1 MCHGVGSRADV
12 RRSDERR
19 TFLVSRRVTTPSAP
33 RRDQRQR
40 SDQLNRE
47 RDKTIDVLLQARD
60 AYKRRDWVH
69 AFDRLRGVGDLAPD
83 DTMALATSAYLL
95 GNVDDALRALQA
107 GYQDR
112 IRNGDSLGA
121 VRFASW
127 LGLLLNVRGETAVGG
142 GWVARAQRLL
152 ETETDDVVERGYVL
166 AHEFF
171 QQLGRGDLGRAAET
185 AARVLETGRRFTEH
199 DLIAQG
205 LMLQGRMMIYSGRVP
220 EGLALLDEAMV
231 GLSAGEVSP
240 IIAGMVYCAMI
251 EACQELSDF
260 SRAASWTTALTT
272 WCDVQPGLV
281 PFTGQCS
288 LHRGQIMRLH
298 GAYDEALAEYAL
310 AQRRYQ
316 MEGTPAPAGRALTEQ
331 GDVQRIRGRLDE
343 AEAAYHQAAE
353 LGHEPQPGL
362 ALLWLARGRTAAAI
376 SAINRLLAEAQ
387 GPVHRSWMLPAA
399 VEVLVS
405 AGRVDQAR
413 QHSDELAGIASSFG
427 NAAVRAMARYA
438 AATVHL
444 ASGQTEDALSNARGA
459 ARLWSQVGSPYESA
473 RARVLV
479 ARTLRELGD
488 EDSATT
494 EFAVARRTFADVG
507 AEPAAH
513 EIDQLL
519 GRTRPGGLTEREV
532 EVLRLVAA
540 GRSNHEIAGVLV
552 LSQKTVERHLS
563 NIFTKLDVPSRTAAA
578 AYAHEHGLMS

>member
-1 MCHGVGSRADV
+1 MRQQDKTVDV
-12 RRSDERR
+12 LRHAREAYERGDWVLA
-19 TFLVSRRVTTPSAP
+19 F
-33 RRDQRQR
+33 
-40 SDQLNRE
+40 DQLHRAGE
-47 RDKTIDVLLQARD
+47 LD
-60 AYKRRDWVH
+60 
-69 AFDRLRGVGDLAPD
+69 PD
-83 DTMALATSAYLL
+83 DSMALATSAYLL
-95 GNVDDALRALQA
+95 GNVDETVRAMQV

-112 IRNGDSLGA
+112 IQNEDTLGA
-121 VRFASW
+121 VRFACW
-127 LGLLLNVRGETAVGG
+127 LGLVLNLRGEVAVGG

-152 ETETDDVVERGYVL
+152 ETESEDVVERGYL
-166 AHEFF
+166 FIHEFF
-171 QQLGRGDLGRAAET
+171 QHLGRGDFARAGET
-185 AARVLETGRRFTEH
+185 AVRIVNTGRRFTDH
-199 DLIAQG
+199 DLIALG
-205 LMLQGRMMIYSGRVP
+205 LLTQGRMMIYSGRVP

-231 GLSAGEVSP
+231 EISTAAVSP

-316 MEGTPAPAGRALTEQ
+316 MEDTPAPAGRALTEQ

-444 ASGQTEDALSNARGA
+444 ASGQTEDALSNAREA

-488 EDSATT
+488 EDSATS
-494 EFAVARRTFADVG
+494 EFAVARRIFADVG

-513 EIDQLL
+513 EIDQFL

>member
-1 MCHGVGSRADV
+1 MRQQNKTVDV
-12 RRSDERR
+12 LRQAREAYERGDWVLA
-19 TFLVSRRVTTPSAP
+19 F
-33 RRDQRQR
+33 
-40 SDQLNRE
+40 DQLHRAGE
-47 RDKTIDVLLQARD
+47 L
-60 AYKRRDWVH
+60 
-69 AFDRLRGVGDLAPD
+69 GPD
-83 DTMALATSAYLL
+83 DSMALATSAYLL
-95 GNVDDALRALQA
+95 GNVDETVRALQV

-112 IRNGDSLGA
+112 IRNEDSLGA
-121 VRFASW
+121 VRFACW
-127 LGLLLNVRGETAVGG
+127 LGLVLNLRGEVAVGG
-142 GWVARAQRLL
+142 GWIARAQRLL
-152 ETETDDVVERGYVL
+152 ESEPEDVVERGYL
-166 AHEFF
+166 FIHEFF
-171 QQLGRGDLGRAAET
+171 QHLGRGDFARAGET
-185 AARVLETGRRFTEH
+185 AVRIVDTGRRFTDH
-199 DLIAQG
+199 DLIALG
-205 LMLQGRMMIYSGRVP
+205 LLTQGRMMIYSGRVP

-231 GLSAGEVSP
+231 EISTAGVSP

-316 MEGTPAPAGRALTEQ
+316 LEGTPAPAGRALAEQ
-331 GDVQRIRGRLDE
+331 GDVQRIRGKLDE
-343 AEAAYHQAAE
+343 AEGAYHQAAE

-399 VEVLVS
+399 VEILVS

-444 ASGQTEDALSNARGA
+444 ASGQTEDALSNAREA
-459 ARLWSQVGSPYESA
+459 ARLWNQVGSPYESA

-479 ARTLRELGD
+479 ARALRELGD

-494 EFAVARRTFADVG
+494 EFAVAHRTFADVG
-507 AEPAAH
+507 AEPGAQ
-513 EIDQLL
+513 EVDQLL